1 MRHLRPILALL
12 AIAAILVACA
22 SGPGAS
28 PGNQQSQGS
37 EASNDGGGDGGGAS
51 QPAAS
56 TGGGGG
62 GGNGTIF
69 GDGSA
74 DYRISG
80 DHTAEGELRFVPA
93 ASTMNQNGAYSLSF
107 YDEDAEII
115 LIVLLGE
122 GDSNTLSFGSTEATI
137 PGAQCDWNI
146 TRKDDNGAAGTFTC
160 NDQFLV
166 KSDSSTTGTADISGS
181 FDARI

>member
-37 EASNDGGGDGGGAS
+37 EASNGGGGGGGGAS

-62 GGNGTIF
+62 GIGTIF

-93 ASTMNQNGAYSLSF
+93 ASSVNQNGAYSLSF
-107 YDEDAEII
+107 YDEDAEVI

-122 GDSNTLSFGSTEATI
+122 GDSNALSFGSTEATI

-166 KSDSSTTGTADISGS
+166 KSDSGTTGTADISGS